1 MNRTDDDLGRLL
13 RETFADAER
22 LAAEPVAARPARPR
36 LMVLAAAASV
46 AVVTLVGATVIRA
59 AGGDD
64 PVATSPASTATVRTT
79 PSPASTATPSP
90 GIPMGAIARPAGAT
104 AIFAAVL
111 RREFSREK
119 LGFKV
124 LWILDAPH
132 VGVSPIDKTALR
144 RGAPFDA
151 TSRAAIERALADL
164 GRVRWVPDADAARV
178 GGDCTSVRDKG
189 VILTVGEI
197 RNAGQHVE
205 VGASSWFGCLGAH
218 WGTYRLDPAADGA
231 WRVTGTVGPEAVS

>member
-1 MNRTDDDLGRLL
+1 MNRTDDDLGQLL

-22 LAAEPVAARPARPR
+22 LAGEPARPDRPHRPR
-36 LMVLAAAASV
+36 LMMLAAAASV
-46 AVVTLVGATVIRA
+46 AAVTLVGVTVIRS
-59 AGGDD
+59 AGD
-64 PVATSPASTATVRTT
+64 PVVTSPASTPTVRTT
-79 PSPASTATPSP
+79 TSP
-90 GIPMGAIARPAGAT
+90 GIPSGAIARPASAT
-104 AIFAAVL
+104 AIYAAVL
-111 RREFSREK
+111 RREFAREK
-119 LGFKV
+119 LGFKA

-132 VGVSPIDKTALR
+132 IGVSPMDKTPVR

-151 TSRAAIERALADL
+151 TSRAMIEQALADL

-178 GGDCTSVRDKG
+178 GGECTAVRDKG

-197 RNAGQHVE
+197 RSAGQHVE